1 MLVSGLVNVPYL
13 APGISVQSLFD
24 EHVSGLGNASGPVKT
39 LKDLDQYVKVM
50 SRKQDLFF
58 FLATRAFVLTLQ
70 IFYLCKMRNL
80 VSLESS

>member
-50 SRKQDLFF
+50 SRKQDIFF
-58 FLATRAFVLTLQ
+58 WQHVL
-70 IFYLCKMRNL
+70 LC
-80 VSLESS
+80 SLYKFFTSVK